1 VNRTSGVTCPK
12 VVLSIAHRRR
22 VVPVLLVAALVLAPP
37 LLRAT
42 PAPIVARARPAAG
55 VAVAVADAGR
65 MADFYERVLFFE
77 RVSDHAWPGPGSGVR
92 VVRMRLGHE
101 MLDLVE
107 DRAAGGSSHRIA
119 IVVNDLDQAYLW
131 LRRHRVPTETSAP
144 REDWSPQTGGI
155 QAVHFAD
162 PEGHP
167 ISIVQ
172 FPVGGGAGRRWRSSD
187 RVFLGIDDTAAF
199 DADP

>member
-1 VNRTSGVTCPK
+1 MGIVHG
-12 VVLSIAHRRR
+12 RR
-22 VVPVLLVAALVLAPP
+22 VAPLLLLVAVVLAPP

-55 VAVAVADAGR
+55 VAVAVADADR

-77 RVSDHAWPGPGSGVR
+77 RVSDHAWPGPGSRVR

-107 DRAAGGSSHRIA
+107 ERAAGRSAGRIA

-144 REDWSPQTGGI
+144 REDWSPETGGI
-155 QAVHFAD
+155 RTVHFDD

-167 ISIVQ
+167 LALVE
-172 FPVGGGAGRRWRSSD
+172 FPVGTGAGRWRQPTD
-187 RVFLGIDDTAAF
+187 RVFLGIDDTARV
-199 DADP
+199 DAEPA